1 MADQRSTVPMHQ
13 LHFLGGGNLREKHD
27 TVIVGGGQAGLAMS
41 YHLRQRGREHIIL
54 ERRRVAERWRTERWD
69 SLRFQLPNSW
79 LELPGKPYTGTD
91 TNGFTHHSDVVRF
104 VVDYSE
110 EIAAPIRT
118 GVEVTS
124 LSPDEGSGGYA
135 LETTDGQIN
144 ARHVVIATG
153 PFQRPMI
160 PDYSR
165 AVPSNVY
172 QTDATHYRN
181 PAELPPGSVL
191 VVGSGNSGC
200 QIADELLRSGRRVF
214 FAISRHSSVPRR
226 YRGKDLIWWY
236 ENLGRFDVNIDTFPG
251 RRYPPTTIMT
261 GVDGGY
267 DLDPRRLGH
276 AGATLIGRVLGIT
289 DGTLALADDADE
301 LLAAADKSYAGF
313 IAAADVLA
321 ATLSTSS
328 ELHQEE
334 APAPLPPLRLD
345 GIRRLN
351 LREENIGTIIW
362 ANGYGYNF
370 DWLKL
375 PITDTNGAPIQQR
388 GVTTCPGV
396 YFLGLHWMHTFRSAI
411 LSFVGR
417 DAAYLAD
424 HMDHLAL

>member
-1 MADQRSTVPMHQ
+1 M
-13 LHFLGGGNLREKHD
+13 RENHD

-79 LELPGKPYTGTD
+79 LDLPGKPFTGTD
-91 TNGFTHHSDVVRF
+91 PNGFTHHSDVVRF
-104 VVDYSE
+104 IVDYAV
-110 EIAAPIRT
+110 EIAAPVRN

-172 QTDATHYRN
+172 QTNATHYRN

-214 FAISRHSSVPRR
+214 LAISRHSRVPRR
-226 YRGKDLIWWY
+226 YRGRDLIWWY
-236 ENLGRFDVNIDTFPG
+236 ENLGYFDVNIDTFPG

-261 GVDGGY
+261 GVDGCY
-267 DLDPRRLGH
+267 DLDPRRLGS
-276 AGATLIGRVLGIT
+276 AGTSLLGRVLGIS
-289 DGTLALADDADE
+289 DGTLALGNDAE
-301 LLAAADKSYAGF
+301 KLLAAADTSYANF
-313 IAAADVLA
+313 IVAADNLA
-321 ATLSTSS
+321 ATPAMRS
-328 ELHQEE
+328 ELEQTES
-334 APAPLPPLRLD
+334 PAPLPPPRVN
-345 GIRRLN
+345 GIRTLN
-351 LREENIGTIIW
+351 LLEEKIYTIIW
-362 ANGYGYNF
+362 ANGFGYSF
-370 DWLKL
+370 DWVKL
-375 PITDTNGAPIQQR
+375 PIVDAKGAP
-388 GVTTCPGV
+388 V
-396 YFLGLHWMHTFRSAI
+396 
-411 LSFVGR
+411 
-417 DAAYLAD
+417 
-424 HMDHLAL
+424 

>member
-1 MADQRSTVPMHQ
+1 
-13 LHFLGGGNLREKHD
+13 
-27 TVIVGGGQAGLAMS
+27 
-41 YHLRQRGREHIIL
+41 
-54 ERRRVAERWRTERWD
+54 
-69 SLRFQLPNSW
+69 
-79 LELPGKPYTGTD
+79 
-91 TNGFTHHSDVVRF
+91 
-104 VVDYSE
+104 
-110 EIAAPIRT
+110 
-118 GVEVTS
+118 
-124 LSPDEGSGGYA
+124 
-135 LETTDGQIN
+135 
-144 ARHVVIATG
+144 
-153 PFQRPMI
+153 MI